1 MPMSPFVA
9 GLRAKVGTDLL
20 LLPAVALAVFDD
32 QGRVLLARHLDSD
45 AWATIGGA
53 MDPGESPEQAALR
66 ELAEET
72 GLRASIQGLVG
83 VYGGPGFEV
92 TYEDGARSSYVVSL
106 FAARLDGG
114 EVVLQ
119 EDELAEHG
127 WFAPEDAVARATR
140 PDMGQM
146 LPDALAWWAYSCP

>member
-20 LLPAVALAVFDD
+20 LLPAVGLAVFDD
-32 QGRVLLARHLDSD
+32 QDRLLLARHLDSGF
-45 AWATIGGA
+45 WATIGGA
-53 MDPGESPEQAALR
+53 MDPGETPEEAALR

-72 GLRASIQGLVG
+72 GLRATIQGLVG
-83 VYGGPGFEV
+83 VYAGPGFEV
-92 TYEDGARSSYVVSL
+92 TYEDGARTSYVVAV

-119 EDELAEHG
+119 KDEIVEHG
-127 WFAPEDAVARATR
+127 WFDRDAAPARATR
-140 PDMGQM
+140 ADMERIV
-146 LPDALAWWAYSCP
+146 PDALAWWAAR

>member
-32 QGRVLLARHLDSD
+32 RDRLLLARHLDSG

-53 MDPGESPEQAALR
+53 MDPGETPEQAAVR

-72 GLRASIQGLVG
+72 GLRASIEGLVG

-92 TYEDGARSSYVVSL
+92 TYEDGARASYVVAV

-114 EVVLQ
+114 DVVLQ
-119 EDELAEHG
+119 EDELVEHG
-127 WFAPEDAVARATR
+127 WFDREEAPARATR
-140 PDMGQM
+140 RDMERIV
-146 LPDALAWWAYSCP
+146 PDAFAWWAAR